1 MKKILSFSLFI
12 VIIISLSAE
21 DIFSIPAF
29 ARKYKMSCK
38 TCHAPI
44 PKLKAYGNDF
54 AANGF
59 VIKDKDAPRYYVKTG
74 DEDLSLLRD
83 IPFAIRFEGYLTYNI
98 RNSEFTDF
106 TAPYLLKLLS
116 GGSIA
121 KDISYYFYFFFSE
134 RGNVAGIEDAF
145 LMFNNVFNT
154 EIDFYIGQFQVSDPL
169 FKRELRLTFD
179 DYIIY
184 IVRPGESRINL
195 TYDRGVIFNYGFD
208 TGTGITLEVLN
219 GTGIGE
225 ASLFRAFDKDK
236 YKNVFANVTQDIGEH
251 FRLGVEGYYG
261 NELLD
266 NLNTDTSER
275 NELWMAGADAT
286 ISVEPLEL
294 NLQYLYRNDSNPFAS
309 IPSEVREVNTKGGL
323 AELIFKPKGD
333 ESDWYMVALYNK
345 VNSGDPNIRWES
357 LGLHFGYLARRNIR
371 LVFEYSYNIEHEYGR
386 IGVGF
391 VSAF

>member
-1 MKKILSFSLFI
+1 MKNLFT
-12 VIIISLSAE
+12 ISVYTL
-21 DIFSIPAF
+21 IFFTLLANDLLAIPAF

-38 TCHAPI
+38 TCHTPI

-59 VIKDKDAPRYYVKTG
+59 VLKDKDAPRYFVKTG
-74 DEDLSLLRD
+74 DEDLYLLREL
-83 IPFAIRFEGYLTYNI
+83 PFAIRFEGYLTYNI

-106 TAPYLLKLLS
+106 TSPYILKLLS

-184 IVRPGESRINL
+184 TVRAGESRINL
-195 TYDRGVIFNYGFD
+195 AYDRGVIFNYGFES
-208 TGTGITLEVLN
+208 GTGVTLEVLN

-225 ASLFRAFDKDK
+225 ANLFRAFDSDK
-236 YKNVFANVTQDIGEH
+236 YKNIFANVSQDIDEN
-251 FRLGVEGYYG
+251 FRVGIEGYYG

-266 NLNTDTSER
+266 NLNADTRER

-286 ISVEPLEL
+286 ISFEPIEL
-294 NLQYLYRNDSNPFAS
+294 NIQYLYRNDSNPFAYV
-309 IPSEVREVNTKGGL
+309 PSEAQKVITKGGF
-323 AELIFKPKGD
+323 AELIFRPQGD
-333 ESDWYMVALYNK
+333 ESTWYAVALYNK
-345 VNSGDPNIRWES
+345 VNSDDPGIRWES
-357 LGLHFGYLARRNIR
+357 LGVHLGYLARRNIR
-371 LVFEYSYNIEHEYGR
+371 LVFEYSYNIERKYGR
-386 IGVGF
+386 IGIGF